1 MVAAMKENMEREI
14 VDVTIQVTQYVGK
27 WVSLRVAR
35 TTSTTPHSSVLL
47 DPQPLLTCLLRT
59 TQAVS
64 NYSKVLAR
72 ETIKARRK
80 DVTAKCYGGDIS
92 RKKKLLEKQ
101 KDGKKRRAVQAGPV
115 SIPNEAFLA
124 VLSPG
129 KKKSR

>member
-1 MVAAMKENMEREI
+1 MGESESSTHNVNHATQFRAA
-14 VDVTIQVTQYVGK
+14 G
-27 WVSLRVAR
+27 
-35 TTSTTPHSSVLL
+35 STA
-47 DPQPLLTCLLRT
+47 LTCLLRT

>member
-1 MVAAMKENMEREI
+1 MLPCCCDGVAKRQERPF
-14 VDVTIQVTQYVGK
+14 
-27 WVSLRVAR
+27 R
-35 TTSTTPHSSVLL
+35 P
-47 DPQPLLTCLLRT
+47 
-59 TQAVS
+59 
-64 NYSKVLAR
+64 
-72 ETIKARRK
+72 RR
-80 DVTAKCYGGDIS
+80 CYGGDIT

>member
-1 MVAAMKENMEREI
+1 MGESESSTHSVNHATQFRAA
-14 VDVTIQVTQYVGK
+14 G
-27 WVSLRVAR
+27 
-35 TTSTTPHSSVLL
+35 STA
-47 DPQPLLTCLLRT
+47 LTCLLRT

-80 DVTAKCYGGDIS
+80 DVTAKCYGGDIT